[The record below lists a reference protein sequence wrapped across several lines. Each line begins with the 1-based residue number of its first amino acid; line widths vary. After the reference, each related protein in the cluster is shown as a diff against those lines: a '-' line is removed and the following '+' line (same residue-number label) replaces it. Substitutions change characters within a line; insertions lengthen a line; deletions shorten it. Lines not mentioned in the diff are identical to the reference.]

1 MIGGGGWGNGL
12 SEVIICRLRF
22 SLRPDDDGGDV
33 RKGGR
38 GGKEGKK
45 EEKKEDKG

>member
-12 SEVIICRLRF
+12 SEVIICRL